1 MENIEEIYS
10 LRKQDYEAEGQGHVF
25 NGWDAL
31 TEEQK
36 VSLIEQTDQYDVG
49 QLNELFEEL
58 VVNNETKV

>member
-36 VSLIEQTDQYDVG
+36 VSLIE
-49 QLNELFEEL
+49 
-58 VVNNETKV
+58 